1 MMKML
6 IIWND
11 FFSTRLK
18 GLIELD
24 INERMP
30 IIEIRWSQEDFDP
43 ANAQPHI
50 WSIAPKIEGMW
61 RLYHDI
67 SFHFIVHL
75 KRR

>member
-30 IIEIRWSQEDFDP
+30 IIEIRWSQGDFDQRS
-43 ANAQPHI
+43 AA
-50 WSIAPKIEGMW
+50 
-61 RLYHDI
+61 
-67 SFHFIVHL
+67 HL
-75 KRR
+75 VDRSQN